1 MSDAT
6 FADVTDGVRKS
17 VGEDC
22 GLGSRVKFDLKDDG
36 VIWVD
41 ATTVPNVVSNENNDA
56 DCTLVM
62 SMTDFVDMNEGRL
75 NSTTAFMT
83 GKLNILGDM
92 SIAMKLDSVFK

>member
-1 MSDAT
+1 MSDISLAS
-6 FADVTDGVRKS
+6 VTEGVRAA
-17 VGEDC
+17 VGNDC

-62 SMTDFVDMNEGRL
+62 TIQDFVEMNEGRL
-75 NSTTAFMT
+75 NSTTAFMM
-83 GKLNILGDM
+83 GKLKIVGDM
-92 SIAMKLDSVFK
+92 SIAMKLDSVLK

>member
-41 ATTVPNVVSNENNDA
+41 ATTVPNVR
-56 DCTLVM
+56 TRITM
-62 SMTDFVDMNEGRL
+62 P
-75 NSTTAFMT
+75 
-83 GKLNILGDM
+83 
-92 SIAMKLDSVFK
+92 IALWSCL